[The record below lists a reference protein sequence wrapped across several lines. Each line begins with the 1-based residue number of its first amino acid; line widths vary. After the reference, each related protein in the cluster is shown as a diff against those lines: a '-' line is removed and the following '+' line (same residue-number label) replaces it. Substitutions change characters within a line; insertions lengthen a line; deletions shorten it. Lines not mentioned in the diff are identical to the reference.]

1 MIDRFC
7 DSTGWQNKIHLE
19 YWMAIRNVIN
29 PTADKTIGFYP
40 CCGGDTLAFFLTTD
54 AETAYFVDGIAF
66 GSVEQA
72 STLQS
77 VANRDYYWMHKSI
90 GGDLGGG
97 FSWTIVLEAIGFL
110 RVPLRWELEAMGAEN
125 ISIEQI
131 EDKLHHID
139 FDWAYW
145 GENKIRHRRI
155 VFFSDVDTRFPEK
168 YPDRLKSHLSNG
180 VDFYMEK
187 AAKDQYAQY
196 NAPLDWSKRWDQL
209 GSFTKFNSA
218 SVIITTQIPDNRIK
232 ECRMIE
238 VDDLK
243 AFEGNGAKF
252 GVWTVVLLQKPPT

>member
-90 GGDLGGG
+90 GGVRWWIFMDHRSGGNWILTRATALGAGG
-97 FSWTIVLEAIGFL
+97 DGC
-110 RVPLRWELEAMGAEN
+110 
-125 ISIEQI
+125 
-131 EDKLHHID
+131 
-139 FDWAYW
+139 
-145 GENKIRHRRI
+145 GEYLN
-155 VFFSDVDTRFPEK
+155 
-168 YPDRLKSHLSNG
+168 
-180 VDFYMEK
+180 
-187 AAKDQYAQY
+187 
-196 NAPLDWSKRWDQL
+196 
-209 GSFTKFNSA
+209 
-218 SVIITTQIPDNRIK
+218 
-232 ECRMIE
+232 
-238 VDDLK
+238 
-243 AFEGNGAKF
+243 
-252 GVWTVVLLQKPPT
+252 